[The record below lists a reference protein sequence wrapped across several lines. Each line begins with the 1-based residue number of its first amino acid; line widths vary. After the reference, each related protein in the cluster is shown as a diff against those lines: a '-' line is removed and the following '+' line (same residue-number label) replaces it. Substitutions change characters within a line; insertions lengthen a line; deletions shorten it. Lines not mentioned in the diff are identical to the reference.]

1 MTRNSSPA
9 WASRRCERDAG
20 AAVRRAFSR
29 AALSYDSAAVVAR
42 ETGLRMAERL
52 DLVRIA
58 PARIADIGCA
68 TGDGLR
74 QLQRRYPAAL
84 PLAVDSASAM
94 LAAVKARTSLGQRLF
109 GRAPCLVNADA
120 RALPLAGG
128 SLGLAWSNLMLHW
141 LDDPLPVF
149 RELNRVLEVG
159 GLLMFSML
167 GPDTLKE
174 LRAACADAGV
184 VAPLR
189 SFLDMHDVGDA
200 LLAAGFADPVMDM
213 EMLTL
218 TYRTAR
224 GLLADQ
230 RHLGVRDGL
239 LGRLPWRDW
248 RKVLSAYAGRR
259 VDGRLSASFEIVYG
273 HAWKAQPRTIDD
285 GRAIVRFETRAS
297 APSRAWPKS

>member
-1 MTRNSSPA
+1 M
-9 WASRRCERDAG
+9 
-20 AAVRRAFSR
+20 RRAFSR
-29 AALSYDSAAVVAR
+29 AARSYDSAAVVAR

-94 LAAVKARTSLGQRLF
+94 LAQVKARAPLVQRLF
-109 GRAPCLVNADA
+109 GRAPCLINADV

-128 SLGLAWSNLMLHW
+128 SLGLIWSNLMLHW
-141 LDDPLPVF
+141 LDDPLPAF

-159 GLLMFSML
+159 GLLMFSMF

-174 LRAACADAGV
+174 LRAAGADAGV

-189 SFLDMHDVGDA
+189 SFHDMHDVGDM
-200 LLAAGFADPVMDM
+200 LLAAGFGDPVMDM

-239 LGRLPWRDW
+239 FGQLPWRVWRKVFAAYDRHRIDGRLP
-248 RKVLSAYAGRR
+248 
-259 VDGRLSASFEIVYG
+259 ASFEIVYG
-273 HAWKAQPRTIDD
+273 HAWKVPPRVSDD
-285 GRAIVRFETRAS
+285 GRAIVRFEPRTATVLPRS
-297 APSRAWPKS
+297 